1 MPLKN
6 SDGNPNS
13 LFARKPQTAP
23 QPTQDFYDL
32 DESYVVINDILNET
46 AAARDVDNDGKVL
59 SINVETDPS
68 TGTEK
73 AIISVTEVESKPIEV
88 DENEIPKGDGDD
100 WVKKSNVYVVEK
112 TVGTTNEFAIGPKN
126 ATGSNQK
133 NLVLCGNPDT
143 TGWIDGLGF
152 NSGPYRLRIADNV
165 NINFTDQSKFLLH
178 DKAAIVIEG
187 FLANN
192 LTMNTL
198 SQEIRDGIAQN
209 SRSPL
214 ILLHDAATVALEG
227 SPLLCM
233 RETATINM
241 DSMSLILMRSEDS
254 GFGNNGPGLI
264 ISDGS
269 EVWIQGKRDK
279 GDNLLHSP
287 LIIIEPEQILI
298 NTTSSTGITN
308 PEQPSMPTVNAPA
321 PYQFFEGGYPE
332 NPIVCFTNKTSFV
345 MQTQSTG
352 KASALIEA
360 DGSTFIHFGSAINK
374 ELYHREQNSN
384 IETFDFMLRA
394 SGPTT
399 SKAWEDSGYHWREG
413 NDTRRPISQ
422 NQNGPLVQ
430 FYDRPVVTIRGIW
443 DASEFSYY
451 GGGSFVQETVDYTGT
466 GKPTKSDF
474 VAPEGWEEPSITP
487 TKFGDLSLQ
496 LQEAFIADGLKNYN
510 FVDLANEPITYQF
523 EQTNPSR
530 SGPVYKSSFQ
540 HTITLTNAQY
550 TVEIPDGWVEN
561 PSKVENSPLVQIIEN
576 SQVKLSG
583 SSQIELTD
591 NFTIKT
597 GDNGFEFSDGT
608 NTETLTVAEITQ
620 LKALLNP

>member
-13 LFARKPQTAP
+13 LFARKPQAAP

-46 AAARDVDNDGKVL
+46 AAARNVDNDGKVL

-112 TVGTTNEFAIGPKN
+112 TVGTTSEFAIGPKN

-143 TGWIDGLGF
+143 TSSIDGRYY
-152 NSGPYRLRIADNV
+152 NSGPYRMRLADSA
-165 NINFTDQSKFLLH
+165 NIDFTDQIKLLLH

-187 FLANN
+187 FLADN
-192 LTMNTL
+192 LTMNNL
-198 SQEIRDGIAQN
+198 SSQVRTGALGDGGIAYN

-214 ILLHDAATVALEG
+214 ILLHDAATIAMEG

-233 RETATINM
+233 KENATINM
-241 DSMSLILMRSEDS
+241 EDMSLIVMHSAS
-254 GFGNNGPGLI
+254 PTGGFGEPYGENGPGLMMY
-264 ISDGS
+264 DGS
-269 EVWIQGKRDK
+269 EVFIQGTKNK
-279 GDNLLHSP
+279 GDNKLHSP
-287 LIIIEPEQILI
+287 LVLIEPEQIFI
-298 NTTSSTGITN
+298 NTIASEGVSTSN
-308 PEQPSMPTVNAPA
+308 PPPSVPDNIYPE
-321 PYQFFEGGYPE
+321 PYRFFEGDYPE

-345 MQTQSTG
+345 MQTESDG

-360 DGSTFIHFGSAINK
+360 RGSTFVHFGSAANK

-399 SKAWEDSGYHWREG
+399 SKAWGDDGYHWREG
-413 NDTRRPISQ
+413 NDVRRPISQ

-443 DASEFSYY
+443 DTS
-451 GGGSFVQETVDYTGT
+451 GT
-466 GKPTKSDF
+466 
-474 VAPEGWEEPSITP
+474 
-487 TKFGDLSLQ
+487 
-496 LQEAFIADGLKNYN
+496 
-510 FVDLANEPITYQF
+510 
-523 EQTNPSR
+523 
-530 SGPVYKSSFQ
+530 
-540 HTITLTNAQY
+540 
-550 TVEIPDGWVEN
+550 IPDGWVEN